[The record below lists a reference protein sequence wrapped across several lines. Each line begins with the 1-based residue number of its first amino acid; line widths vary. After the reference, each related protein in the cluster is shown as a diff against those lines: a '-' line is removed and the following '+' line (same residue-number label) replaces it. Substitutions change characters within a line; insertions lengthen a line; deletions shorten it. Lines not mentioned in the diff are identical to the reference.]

1 MSEIRISGGK
11 GEVREILS
19 RSAKDAIG
27 SAAVN
32 SARSS

>member
-1 MSEIRISGGK
+1 MREIRISEGK
-11 GEVREILS
+11 GEVREIFS
-19 RSAKDAIG
+19 RSANDAIG